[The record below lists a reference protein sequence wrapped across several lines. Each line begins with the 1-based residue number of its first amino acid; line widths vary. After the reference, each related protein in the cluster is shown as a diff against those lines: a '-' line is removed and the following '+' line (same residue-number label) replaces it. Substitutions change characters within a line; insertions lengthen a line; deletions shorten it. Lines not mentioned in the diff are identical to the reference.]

1 MTGYG
6 KAMTQDTEQLPAH
19 DSLVTRKRVLV
30 GGAAV
35 ACAGLLCACGSSQ
48 AADAGTSPS
57 SAGGA
62 GGGDIATADVPVG
75 GGKILD
81 NPAVV
86 VTQPTAGSFKAFSSI
101 CTHAGCAVSDVQQ
114 GNIICPC
121 HGSVFSAT
129 DGSVIQG
136 PAQAPLAAVPITV
149 NGSTITI
156 SG

>member
-1 MTGYG
+1 MTSQ
-6 KAMTQDTEQLPAH
+6 TDQSPSQEVL
-19 DSLVTRKRVLV
+19 LTRRSVLV

-35 ACAGLLCACGSSQ
+35 SCVGLLSACGASQ
-48 AADAGTSPS
+48 ASDAGGS
-57 SAGGA
+57 SSTGA
-62 GGGDIATADVPVG
+62 GAGTGNVATADVPVG
-75 GGKILD
+75 GGKIID

-86 VTQPTAGSFKAFSSI
+86 VTQPTAGSFMAFSSI

-114 GNIICPC
+114 GQIICPC
-121 HGSVFSAT
+121 HGSVFSAV

-136 PAQAPLAAVPITV
+136 PAEAPLAAVPITV